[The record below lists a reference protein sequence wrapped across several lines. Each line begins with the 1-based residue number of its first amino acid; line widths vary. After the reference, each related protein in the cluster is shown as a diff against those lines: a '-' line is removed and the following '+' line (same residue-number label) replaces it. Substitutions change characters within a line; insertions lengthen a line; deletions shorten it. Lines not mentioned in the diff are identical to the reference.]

1 MAEKADPDALKITN
15 QFRSRNGFVYDL
27 KCRGVRLT
35 LNIGQRQNPSD
46 PGEWCVDACVN
57 APPQA
62 TPIGAWG
69 ATRIDALR
77 EVGRLWAAS
86 AGDLGLPMF
95 DWDAVA
101 TALSG
106 VRAV

>member
-62 TPIGAWG
+62 TTLPGDPGDVACRPLPTKCLRAFLIYLPTKPVSGSVFMA
-69 ATRIDALR
+69 RDASSLF
-77 EVGRLWAAS
+77 S
-86 AGDLGLPMF
+86 
-95 DWDAVA
+95 
-101 TALSG
+101 
-106 VRAV
+106 